1 MSKREKKKA
10 LNPTRIVDDQ
20 TPDATNL
27 IVTIIISLYLLVECT
42 PKLQIQDQM
51 GIHWLFLS
59 ILNGVS
65 LLYIF
70 SNKSLIDTRSLATYL
85 RNGISILYLIFFA
98 IAGISLF
105 VAINPVEGIV
115 VYSRLFT
122 SILCF
127 LVIGILLMKRLQIL
141 KNIALI
147 ITLIAAFQ
155 AFETV
160 TQFYREVGKIPID
173 TLIYNLQGTS
183 GNKNIF
189 AAAFVIKIPFII
201 YCIFTR
207 EGFLKFFSII
217 GLSLCFFS
225 LFLINAR
232 SAFLGIFLS
241 LIILISTLA
250 YLYWKE
256 KQLKLFL
263 VRFAFIVVAFVLPF
277 FISQKSL
284 INATKNKSNT
294 YGTVASRL
302 SGIADQ
308 TSENSNIRLAYWKGS
323 LELIKNAHFLV

>member
-1 MSKREKKKA
+1 
-10 LNPTRIVDDQ
+10 
-20 TPDATNL
+20 
-27 IVTIIISLYLLVECT
+27 
-42 PKLQIQDQM
+42 
-51 GIHWLFLS
+51 
-59 ILNGVS
+59 
-65 LLYIF
+65 
-70 SNKSLIDTRSLATYL
+70 
-85 RNGISILYLIFFA
+85 
-98 IAGISLF
+98 
-105 VAINPVEGIV
+105 
-115 VYSRLFT
+115 
-122 SILCF
+122 
-127 LVIGILLMKRLQIL
+127 MKRLQIL

-189 AAAFVIKIPFII
+189 AAAFVIEIPFII
-201 YCIFTR
+201 YCNFTR

-232 SAFLGIFLS
+232 SAFLGLLLS
-241 LIILISTLA
+241 LIILSSTLA

-256 KQLKLFL
+256 KQLKQFL

-323 LELIKNAHFLV
+323 LELIKKRPILGVGYGNWKIYAPLYTSTLLNDNIFSNIRITISLRSLEKRGYRTPYCLSQFLPWRYC